1 MARAGIEHCKFIPGG
16 SKHIC
21 FDLTTSQI
29 AMTTALVMTSCW
41 SDTFNVVVFL
51 PSCECALWP
60 HEHANYRHS
69 FMPWKREWKAWC
81 FPLFRA
87 NKCKVKHVELNEI
100 TTKLKQESWYFNTNR
115 NHNIAIHLI
124 EQTSM
129 VGQQLAAT
137 VKSYVCKGWTW
148 FCDPLVHVDRHIFSE
163 KDFITKLEPV
173 GPKSCYAGVPL
184 IPTPVI

>member
-1 MARAGIEHCKFIPGG
+1 MWANHDLPLCGLWSTKVKLHVWFVSVGWVLHILDIKIHQLNGCALWISIKLKCNASREQDFKTWREPELNTANSFQEAG

-29 AMTTALVMTSCW
+29 VMTTALVMTSCW
-41 SDTFNVVVFL
+41 SDIFNVVVFL

-87 NKCKVKHVELNEI
+87 N
-100 TTKLKQESWYFNTNR
+100 
-115 NHNIAIHLI
+115 A
-124 EQTSM
+124 
-129 VGQQLAAT
+129 
-137 VKSYVCKGWTW
+137 KSNM
-148 FCDPLVHVDRHIFSE
+148 
-163 KDFITKLEPV
+163 
-173 GPKSCYAGVPL
+173 
-184 IPTPVI
+184 